1 MKKIIL
7 VHNWVID
14 RFVHIYNN
22 ASGYNKILDSFYI
35 PEELAEQNTGAVSR
49 KKV

>member
-1 MKKIIL
+1 MKRIVL

-22 ASGYNKILDSFYI
+22 AIGYNKILDSFYVSDD
-35 PEELAEQNTGAVSR
+35 LAEPNAAAITR
-49 KKV
+49 KEV

>member
-22 ASGYNKILDSFYI
+22 ALGYNKILDSFYVT
-35 PEELAEQNTGAVSR
+35 EELAEQNAGSVAR
-49 KKV
+49 KK